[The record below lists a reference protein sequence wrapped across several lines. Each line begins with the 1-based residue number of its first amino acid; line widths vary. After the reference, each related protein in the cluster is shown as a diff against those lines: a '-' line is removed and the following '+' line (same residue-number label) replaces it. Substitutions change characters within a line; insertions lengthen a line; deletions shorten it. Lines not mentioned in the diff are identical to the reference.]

1 MRITIPGPKTEPFI
15 DSTRARTVSLDDMTI
30 DMAKVL
36 GGDGNHSRG
45 IRAAVR
51 FAYDAYQANRFTPTG
66 SSTAAPG
73 APEAPQQ
80 ALPTAVA
87 AARPAPDAPPAP
99 PGALP

>member
-1 MRITIPGPKTEPFI
+1 MRITIPGPKLESFADPV
-15 DSTRARTVSLDDMTI
+15 RPRTLSLDDMTVE
-30 DMAKVL
+30 MAKVL
-36 GGDGNHSRG
+36 GADNASRG

-51 FAYDAYQANRFTPTG
+51 YAYDQYQANRFTPTG

-99 PGALP
+99 PGAPL